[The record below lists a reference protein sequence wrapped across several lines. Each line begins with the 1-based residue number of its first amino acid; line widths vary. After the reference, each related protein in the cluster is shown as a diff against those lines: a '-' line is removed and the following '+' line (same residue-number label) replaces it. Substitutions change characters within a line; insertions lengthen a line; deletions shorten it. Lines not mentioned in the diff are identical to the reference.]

1 MLPRQAVTA
10 GDSCKRKGKKLEDN
24 RCVLRRCAVVHL
36 LDCAGSVL
44 EQLRELNCNWAI
56 WTMWSNSIRWCL
68 KSLKGRVEINAQV
81 PTMLSVRNV
90 PTPLVRDQYAIPSWR
105 GGGRG
110 SPVAEW
116 RISAT

>member
-10 GDSCKRKGKKLEDN
+10 GDSCKRKGKKLEEN

-90 PTPLVRDQYAIPSWR
+90 PTPLCATNTQYR
-105 GGGRG
+105 HGGGA
-110 SPVAEW
+110 AE
-116 RISAT
+116 ALP